1 MGHLL
6 APEYRELT
14 VRTAGM
20 FVELGQTRH
29 PEPPQSIADH
39 IAAEP
44 LEDADLVTQYL
55 DNGYLLIDMMD
66 VERDVLDPEQ
76 EILSGSS
83 IMTDGEWLWRQDLSY
98 YVRRHHVAL
107 PPDLLTTIRERR
119 YTVPSVDEERLIA
132 LTGHAEH
139 FAF

>member
-1 MGHLL
+1 MQG
-6 APEYRELT
+6 ADRADRRN
-14 VRTAGM
+14 VRR
-20 FVELGQTRH
+20 TR
-29 PEPPQSIADH
+29 PDSSPGAAASVVDH

-55 DNGYLLIDMMD
+55 DSGYVLIDMMD

-83 IMTDGEWLWRQDLSY
+83 IMTEGEWLWRQDLSY

-107 PPDLLTTIRERR
+107 PLDLLTTIRERR
-119 YTVPSVDEERLIA
+119 YTVPPVDEERLIA

>member
-1 MGHLL
+1 
-6 APEYRELT
+6 

-20 FVELGQTRH
+20 FIELGQTRH
-29 PEPPQSIADH
+29 PDPPQSIADH
-39 IAAEP
+39 IGVEA
-44 LEDADLVTQYL
+44 LEDAELVTRYL
-55 DNGYLLIDMMD
+55 DSGYLLIDMMD

-98 YVRRHHVAL
+98 YVRRHRVTL
-107 PPDLLTTIRERR
+107 PPDLLATIRERR
-119 YTVPSVDEERLIA
+119 YTIPSVGEERLIA

>member
-1 MGHLL
+1 M
-6 APEYRELT
+6 
-14 VRTAGM
+14 RTAGM

-39 IAAEP
+39 IGPEP

-55 DNGYLLIDMMD
+55 DNGYVLIDMMD
-66 VERDVLDPEQ
+66 IQRDVLDPEQ

-83 IMTDGEWLWRQDLSY
+83 ILTDGGWLWRQDLSY

-107 PPDLLTTIRERR
+107 PPDLLATIRRR
-119 YTVPSVDEERLIA
+119 HYAMPSVEEDRLIA
-132 LTGHAEH
+132 LTDYAEDL
-139 FAF
+139 AF